1 MTIDLAARPTP
12 DSIQVDIVSDSTQK
26 GLATGSV
33 SDSTQ
38 GGLAT
43 GSVSDSTQGGLV
55 SDSTQEGL
63 VSDSTQEG
71 LATGPTQKGLVSD
84 STQEGLAVL
93 MMVKNEEDSIAVSI
107 ASLPPAGIHTLIV
120 YDTGSTD
127 GTLQCIRDLCTAHH
141 LQLYLKQASEP
152 FYDFATSRNESLDF
166 ADTVEGV
173 QYVIMMDA
181 GDELRCRSA
190 ASMGKF
196 CAWLHSRVPSMGIV
210 TLSWLEENSAR
221 VKAKGMDKDKDTN
234 LDKDTDPDPG
244 LGELTEHYDVRFVRT
259 GRGHRY
265 ETDCPV
271 HETFAGSTD
280 AGAVFPVQ
288 HWYLYQNRLL
298 WGKST
303 SRRFQRDLELLQA
316 APPTARNLFYLGQT
330 RIAMNQYAEG
340 YTDNLRALVA
350 AEKDRQGNHTANIRT
365 LYERIAVCA
374 LECQTPPPTFL
385 PYLYRAIE
393 YPRTPSIEAALNL
406 MRYALNS
413 QQPELVEPYL
423 VRIAAMEKIPGEC
436 VNHSN
441 YDYTRWWLLYKMCM
455 MLALQARHKQE
466 KGGGCDTSLWMDLG
480 RRACQRVLEV
490 RPTEE
495 DRHNYTFF
503 L

>member
-1 MTIDLAARPTP
+1 
-12 DSIQVDIVSDSTQK
+12 
-26 GLATGSV
+26 
-33 SDSTQ
+33 
-38 GGLAT
+38 
-43 GSVSDSTQGGLV
+43 
-55 SDSTQEGL
+55 
-63 VSDSTQEG
+63 
-71 LATGPTQKGLVSD
+71 
-84 STQEGLAVL
+84 

-127 GTLQCIRDLCTAHH
+127 GTLQCIRDLCTTHH

-152 FYDFATSRNESLDF
+152 FHDFATSRNESLDF
-166 ADTVEGV
+166 ADTVAGV

-221 VKAKGMDKDKDTN
+221 VKGTGTDTGKGLDKDTN
-234 LDKDTDPDPG
+234 LEDQ
-244 LGELTEHYDVRFVRT
+244 GELTEHYDVRFVRT

-280 AGAVFPVQ
+280 AGAMFPVQ

-350 AEKDRQGNHTANIRT
+350 AERDRQGNHTANIRT

-436 VNHSN
+436 VNHAN

>member
-1 MTIDLAARPTP
+1 MTIDLSTKSPSIDP
-12 DSIQVDIVSDSTQK
+12 SMDS
-26 GLATGSV
+26 
-33 SDSTQ
+33 
-38 GGLAT
+38 
-43 GSVSDSTQGGLV
+43 
-55 SDSTQEGL
+55 
-63 VSDSTQEG
+63 
-71 LATGPTQKGLVSD
+71 
-84 STQEGLAVL
+84 LAVL

-107 ASLPPAGIHTLIV
+107 ASLPPAGVHTLIV

-127 GTLQCIRDLCTAHH
+127 GTLQRIRDLCTVHH

-152 FYDFATSRNESLDF
+152 FHDFATSRNESLDF
-166 ADTVEGV
+166 ADTVAGV

-181 GDELRCRSA
+181 GDELRCRT
-190 ASMGKF
+190 SMQEF
-196 CAWLHSRVPSMGIV
+196 RTILPTLNSYDLGIV
-210 TLSWLEENSAR
+210 TLSWLEENSAS
-221 VKAKGMDKDKDTN
+221 AKGTTKGTGPEA
-234 LDKDTDPDPG
+234 LGHRPG
-244 LGELTEHYDVRFVRT
+244 LKGTEAPGQRPGPTDSGELTEHYDVRFVRT
-259 GRGHRY
+259 GRGRRY
-265 ETDCPV
+265 DTECPV

-280 AGAVFPVQ
+280 ALSTCAAFPVQ

-303 SRRFQRDLELLQA
+303 SRRFQRDLELLHA

-330 RIAMNQYAEG
+330 YVATGQYADG
-340 YTDNLRALVA
+340 YIYNLRALVA

-385 PYLYRAIE
+385 PYLYRAID

-413 QQPELVEPYL
+413 QQPDLAEPYL

-436 VNHSN
+436 VNHAN

-455 MLALQARHKQE
+455 MLVLQARYQE
-466 KGGGCDTSLWMDLG
+466 KGSKDIGLWMDLG
-480 RRACQRVLEV
+480 RRACQRVLDV
-490 RPTEE
+490 RPTDE